1 MIETIEIPAKRGLFR
16 RGAPPIEIELPFEA
30 RSSKVKNAALSLF
43 VTPLGFGAT
52 LLGALLMWGAVM
64 GSPHT
69 PATARGGLDLLKA
82 LSLGVSA
89 LTFGCGLSG
98 AGITCLLDALR
109 RGPALVVSA
118 TGLVDH
124 RQRATLAWSDVR
136 RATPNSR
143 ATAVILELARP
154 IDRRHNPFRIGLL
167 GVVRRRRP
175 LRLDVPIT
183 SLDERAHVVGQ
194 LIIALATKHGVGAE
208 AVDLS

>member
-1 MIETIEIPAKRGLFR
+1 MTETIEIPAKRGLFR

-30 RSSKVKNAALSLF
+30 RSSKAKNVALFLF
-43 VTPLGFGAT
+43 GAPLGFGVT
-52 LLGALLMWGAVM
+52 LLAAFMVSGAVM

-69 PATARGGLDLLKA
+69 PATARGWLELIKA

-89 LTFGCGLSG
+89 LTFGIGLSG

-118 TGLVDH
+118 AGLVDR

-136 RATPNSR
+136 RATLNSR

-167 GVVRRRRP
+167 GQVRRRRP

-183 SLDERAHVVGQ
+183 SLDASAHVVGQ
-194 LIIALATKHGVGAE
+194 LINALATKHGAGAE
-208 AVDLS
+208 AVDRS